1 METFPD
7 FASYLEGVQS
17 NSKYKRTLYNAVT
30 YLILYCLGTDI
41 RKQSE

>member
-17 NSKYKRTLYNAVT
+17 MSKSLQVFLSNLANFLDAEIRT
-30 YLILYCLGTDI
+30 
-41 RKQSE
+41 